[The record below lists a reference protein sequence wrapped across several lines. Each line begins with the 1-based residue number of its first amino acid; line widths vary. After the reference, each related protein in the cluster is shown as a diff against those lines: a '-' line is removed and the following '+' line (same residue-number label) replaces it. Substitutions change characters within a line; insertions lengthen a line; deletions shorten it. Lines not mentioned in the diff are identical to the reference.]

1 MKKPKVKYITGKN
14 IKDVTVL
21 PNFILKLMGRIDAHK
36 GEDVALAHIDRYL
49 KKCLSI
55 ESGECLISEEALK
68 NARSEG
74 AANLDIVENTAKE
87 IPDMPGD
94 IEAEHTWEVLENRR
108 RAGNKARAKEAVKTA
123 RSLKKTYSF
132 LSIIQ
137 NKAVGFARQ
146 PAALLGWCIRQI

>member
-14 IKDVTVL
+14 IKNVTVL
-21 PNFILKLMGRIDAHK
+21 PNFILKLKGRIDAHK

-55 ESGECLISEEALK
+55 ESGECLVSEEALK

-108 RAGNKARAKEAVKTA
+108 RASNKARAKEAVKTA
-123 RSLKKTYSF
+123 RSLKKT
-132 LSIIQ
+132 
-137 NKAVGFARQ
+137 
-146 PAALLGWCIRQI
+146 